1 MKPVCNLLCW
11 WSQRFEVEVEELP
24 ALDWTVGGPSLCWW
38 AVRKV
43 GEQARKQHSV
53 VTV

>member
-1 MKPVCNLLCW
+1 MQPAVLVVTAV
-11 WSQRFEVEVEELP
+11 RVEAEELP

-43 GEQARKQHSV
+43 SEQARKQHSV
-53 VTV
+53 VTA